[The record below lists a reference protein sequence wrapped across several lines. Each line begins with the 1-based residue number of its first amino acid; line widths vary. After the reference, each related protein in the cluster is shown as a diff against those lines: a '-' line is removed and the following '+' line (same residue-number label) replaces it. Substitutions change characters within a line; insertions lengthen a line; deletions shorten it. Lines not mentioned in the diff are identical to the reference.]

1 VDFGALLTGLLLI
14 GEGMGMTELSHV
26 SKQLDELSC
35 HMETSVAEL
44 VEIKRALDGWYDAK
58 DQKHYDGIS
67 QSVLD
72 AVRTLA
78 SIDGTL
84 DGIRLDARRAESIPD
99 AVRQA
104 SQTTDSYV
112 SVIRAGLDALLVRFT
127 FFGILTS
134 AGIIAILG
142 TLRHWF

>member
-1 VDFGALLTGLLLI
+1 
-14 GEGMGMTELSHV
+14 MTELSHV

-44 VEIKRALDGWYDAK
+44 VEIKRALDGWYDEK

-67 QSVLD
+67 QAVLD

-78 SIDGTL
+78 SIDGL
-84 DGIRLDARRAESIPD
+84 LEGIRRDASRAESVPD
-99 AVRQA
+99 VVRQA
-104 SQTTDSYV
+104 GQATDSYL
-112 SVIRAGLDALLVRFT
+112 SVIRAGLDVLLVRFT
-127 FFGILTS
+127 LFGILTS

>member
-1 VDFGALLTGLLLI
+1 MD
-14 GEGMGMTELSHV
+14 MTELSHV

-44 VEIKRALDGWYDAK
+44 VEIKRALDGWYDEK

-67 QSVLD
+67 QAVLD

-78 SIDGTL
+78 SIDGL
-84 DGIRLDARRAESIPD
+84 LEGIRRDASRAESVPD
-99 AVRQA
+99 VVRQA
-104 SQTTDSYV
+104 GQATDSYL
-112 SVIRAGLDALLVRFT
+112 SVIRAGLDVLLVRFT
-127 FFGILTS
+127 LFGILTS